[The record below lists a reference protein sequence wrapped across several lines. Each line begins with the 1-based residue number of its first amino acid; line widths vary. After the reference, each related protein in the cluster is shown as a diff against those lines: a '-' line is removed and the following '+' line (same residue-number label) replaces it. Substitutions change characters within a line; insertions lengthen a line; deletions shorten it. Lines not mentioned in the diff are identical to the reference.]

1 MLSCFAN
8 LEVFKATQLGKFLS
22 ILSQVPLC
30 IDSSNFSVI
39 EAGLKCCQGKCIVNS
54 ISLKEGETDFLHK
67 AACVKRYGAAVVV
80 MAFDEQGQVLSLSFY
95 WYAVLNGLYMIVLLH
110 WIHSYSPKHP
120 HLCALCAII
129 KATDTDRK
137 VEICTRAYQLLLTK
151 VGFKPNDIIFDPNI
165 LTIGTGID
173 EHSEYAINF
182 IKATELI
189 KVMSSE
195 KSQLPLAFMTFIS
208 GQINRDHNQ
217 AN

>member
-1 MLSCFAN
+1 MIAL
-8 LEVFKATQLGKFLS
+8 
-22 ILSQVPLC
+22 
-30 IDSSNFSVI
+30 
-39 EAGLKCCQGKCIVNS
+39 
-54 ISLKEGETDFLHK
+54 
-67 AACVKRYGAAVVV
+67 
-80 MAFDEQGQVLSLSFY
+80 
-95 WYAVLNGLYMIVLLH
+95 LY
-110 WIHSYSPKHP
+110 WIHSYLPKHP
-120 HLCALCAII
+120 RLCAII

-182 IKATELI
+182 IKATERI

-195 KSQLPLAFMTFIS
+195 KSQLWLVFMTFIS
-208 GQINRDHNQ
+208 GQINWDRNQ

>member
-1 MLSCFAN
+1 MIAL
-8 LEVFKATQLGKFLS
+8 
-22 ILSQVPLC
+22 
-30 IDSSNFSVI
+30 
-39 EAGLKCCQGKCIVNS
+39 
-54 ISLKEGETDFLHK
+54 
-67 AACVKRYGAAVVV
+67 
-80 MAFDEQGQVLSLSFY
+80 
-95 WYAVLNGLYMIVLLH
+95 LY
-110 WIHSYSPKHP
+110 WIHSYSPKHSR
-120 HLCALCAII
+120 LCSII

-137 VEICTRAYQLLLTK
+137 VKICTRAYQLLLTK

-195 KSQLPLAFMTFIS
+195 KSQLRLDFMTFIL
-208 GQINRDHNQ
+208 GQINWDHNQ